1 MCSPY
6 EHGLCKRCDRQRR
19 SGSNPCL
26 NNGETLENHEVAIS
40 TTGAEK
46 RTEAQNPCI
55 SKVEERALRLDS
67 SISLPS
73 HQPNYCGD
81 DNVDERVS
89 DRGRGRGVSWLL
101 PAMTEGAEQR
111 CGIVLLITFNVYL

>member
-1 MCSPY
+1 MNM
-6 EHGLCKRCDRQRR
+6 GFV
-19 SGSNPCL
+19 N
-26 NNGETLENHEVAIS
+26 VAIAKEDRVPINS
-40 TTGAEK
+40 LTTARLLK
-46 RTEAQNPCI
+46 TTRWRSAQPGLRNAPKHKTHAFQ
-55 SKVEERALRLDS
+55 KVEERALRLDS

-111 CGIVLLITFNVYL
+111 CGVVLLITFNVYL